1 MKKVSFLF
9 AACLCLSM
17 TACQADTTVSDIQ
30 NDTQA
35 VTESITDVVTEIE
48 ETTES
53 VSGDSESGTNGKVAG
68 AEDMAE
74 PQDVVQ
80 EGMIPVTADALS
92 EGTYTITV
100 DSSSSMFSIAECM
113 LTVEDGTMTADMT
126 MSGTGYLYLYMG
138 TAEEAAAA
146 EESSYIPFT
155 ETDGVHTFTVPVSA
169 LDDGIACAA
178 YSKRKEMWY
187 DRTLVFRADSLP
199 DTAYAQPQ
207 GKTVSDLGLSDGA
220 YTVDVTLEGGS
231 GRASVQS
238 LARLVITDG
247 NAVAEIV
254 WSSKNYDY
262 MLVDEE
268 RYEPVSL
275 EETAVFEIPV
285 AAFDRRLNVIADT
298 TAMSEPH
305 EVEYTLYFDSGSIVQ

>member
-1 MKKVSFLF
+1 MKKLSFLF

-35 VTESITDVVTEIE
+35 VTESITDVVTEA
-48 ETTES
+48 
-53 VSGDSESGTNGKVAG
+53 VSGDSENGKVAG

-100 DSSSSMFSIAECM
+100 DSSSSMFSIAECT

-146 EESSYIPFT
+146 EESSYIPFA

-238 LARLVITDG
+238 PARLVITDG

-285 AAFDRRLNVIADT
+285 AAFDHRLNVIADT

>member
-17 TACQADTTVSDIQ
+17 TACQADTTVPDMQ

-35 VTESITDVVTEIE
+35 STESITDAVTE
-48 ETTES
+48 T
-53 VSGDSESGTNGKVAG
+53 VSGDSESGTNGKIAG
-68 AEDMAE
+68 TEDMVE

-80 EGMIPVTADALS
+80 EGMVPVTADVLTD
-92 EGTYTITV
+92 GIYTVTV
-100 DSSSSMFSIAECM
+100 DSSSAMFSITECT
-113 LTVEDGTMTADMT
+113 LTVENGTMTADMT

-146 EESSYIPFT
+146 DESSYIPFT
-155 ETDGVHTFTVPVSA
+155 ETDGVHTFTVPVCA

-199 DTAYAQPQ
+199 DTAYAQPL

-238 LARLVITDG
+238 PARLVITNG

-285 AAFDRRLNVIADT
+285 AAFDRRLNVVADT

>member
-1 MKKVSFLF
+1 MKKLSFLF
-9 AACLCLSM
+9 AVCFCLSL
-17 TACQADTTVSDIQ
+17 TACQTAPAESVDSTLAETQADTS
-30 NDTQA
+30 A
-35 VTESITDVVTEIE
+35 ESTETEAAAE
-48 ETTES
+48 
-53 VSGDSESGTNGKVAG
+53 NGKVAG
-68 AEDMAE
+68 AEDMVTPE
-74 PQDVVQ
+74 DVVQ
-80 EGMIPVTADALS
+80 EGMVPVTAAMLTDGS
-92 EGTYTITV
+92 YNVHV
-100 DSSSSMFSIAECM
+100 DSSSSMFSITDCT
-113 LTVEDGTMTADMT
+113 LTVENGTMTAAMT

-146 EESSYIPFT
+146 EESDYIPFT
-155 ETDGVHTFTVPVSA
+155 ETDGVHTFSVPVEA

-199 DTAYAQPQ
+199 DTAYAQQQ
-207 GKTVSDLGLSDGA
+207 GKTVADLGLSDGT
-220 YTVDVTLEGGS
+220 YTVEVTLEGGS

-238 LARLVITDG
+238 PARLVITDG
-247 NAVAEIV
+247 EAVAEIV

-275 EETAVFEIPV
+275 EEAAVFEIPV

-305 EVEYTLYFDSGSIVQ
+305 EVEYTLYFDAESLAQ